1 MNTEEFIASL
11 SWDDLPA
18 TTRGMARLC
27 VLDALGCSIAGSR
40 HQGLSNIIDK
50 IAARGVSGRSPVW
63 GTAYE
68 TDLAWAIFFNAHNAA
83 YYDLDDGH
91 RRAQGHPGAAVI
103 PAALA
108 ISQQLGRSCREFLE
122 AVVAG
127 YEIAIRSAL
136 VMRALGGPRKGS
148 GGWVVTGV
156 AAAAA
161 KLMKL
166 DEQQIR
172 HAIGLAEYY
181 APQATQDRSASS
193 PSEMKEGIPWAAYTG
208 YSTAILA
215 ASGLGAM
222 SPHLSVSSFVDD
234 LGERYEID
242 NSYFKTYASCRWA
255 HPAID
260 GLKDMLLEG
269 SGRVADIEE
278 IRIHTF
284 EKAALMNRLDPVNT
298 MEAVYS
304 IPYAVAS
311 FLYHGKLGPN
321 QVSSDMLANPEV
333 SKLSRRVKLIVDD
346 ELSAQFPEKCLQR
359 LEVTFSCGGEYR
371 SGLLSAKGDP
381 ATPYSYEELLE
392 KFQSLTENIFGRQ
405 WLKIAEHI
413 NTMDEHPAGSL
424 VKMLT
429 V

>member
-1 MNTEEFIASL
+1 
-11 SWDDLPA
+11 
-18 TTRGMARLC
+18 
-27 VLDALGCSIAGSR
+27 
-40 HQGLSNIIDK
+40 
-50 IAARGVSGRSPVW
+50 
-63 GTAYE
+63 
-68 TDLAWAIFFNAHNAA
+68 
-83 YYDLDDGH
+83 
-91 RRAQGHPGAAVI
+91 
-103 PAALA
+103 
-108 ISQQLGRSCREFLE
+108 
-122 AVVAG
+122 
-127 YEIAIRSAL
+127 
-136 VMRALGGPRKGS
+136 
-148 GGWVVTGV
+148 VTGV

-166 DEQQIR
+166 DEQQVR

-208 YSTAILA
+208 YSAAILA
-215 ASGLGAM
+215 ASGLDAM
-222 SPHLSVSSFVDD
+222 TPHLSASSFVAD

-242 NSYFKTYASCRWA
+242 RSYFKTYASCRWA

-260 GLKDMLLEG
+260 GLKDMLLKG
-269 SGRVADIEE
+269 SGRVTDIEE

-321 QVSSDMLANPEV
+321 QVSAEMLANPEV
-333 SKLSRRVKLIVDD
+333 SELSRRVKLIVDE

-359 LEVTFSCGGEYR
+359 LEVTFKGGGEYR
-371 SGLLSAKGDP
+371 SRLLSAKGDP

-413 NTMDEHPAGSL
+413 NTMNEQPAGSL

>member
-1 MNTEEFIASL
+1 MKPEDFIANL
-11 SWDDLPA
+11 SWGDLPE
-18 TTRGMARLC
+18 TTQRIARIC
-27 VLDALGCSIAGSR
+27 ALDAIGCSVAGSR
-40 HQGLSNIIDK
+40 NKNLSNMIDK
-50 IAARGVSGRSPVW
+50 IATLGVSGRSPVW

-68 TDLAWAIFFNAHNAA
+68 TDLVWSIFFNAHNAA

-108 ISQQLGRSCREFLE
+108 LSQHLGRSCREFLE

-148 GGWVVTGV
+148 GGWAVTGV

-208 YSTAILA
+208 YSAAILA

-222 SPHLSVSSFVDD
+222 SPHLSDSSFIED
-234 LGERYEID
+234 LGEYYEIER
-242 NSYFKTYASCRWA
+242 SYFKTYASCRWA

-260 GLKDMLLEG
+260 GLKEMLLKGNDRIE
-269 SGRVADIEE
+269 DIDE
-278 IRIHTF
+278 IRIRTF
-284 EKAALMNRLDPVNT
+284 EKAALMNRWDPLNT

-321 QVSSDMLANPEV
+321 QVSAETLANPDV
-333 SKLSRRVKLIVDD
+333 SKLSKRVKLIVDE
-346 ELSAQFPEKCLQR
+346 ELSAQFPERCLQK
-359 LEVTFSCGGEYR
+359 LEVTFRDGGEYR

-381 ATPYSYEELLE
+381 SAPYSYEELLE
-392 KFQSLTENIFGRQ
+392 KFQFLTENVFGQQ

-413 NTMDEHPAGSL
+413 NTMNEHPAGSL